1 MMISQARASG
11 LALFATF
18 AVTLTLAGQ
27 TPDRQNLSAAVE
39 RTAAMV
45 APAIVEI
52 FATSYAAGRGMVPH
66 AADLVRTQR
75 ASGSGVIVDPDG
87 FIVTNAH
94 VVRGAQR
101 LEVSL
106 ARPSR
111 GQSILAAQGRTVP
124 ASIVGIDLETD
135 LAILRISETGL
146 PALAFGDSDDLRAGQ
161 LVLAI
166 GNPLGFEN
174 SVSLGVVSSIAR
186 QLEPESPMIYVQ
198 TDATIRPGSSGGALV
213 DLDGRLVGVNTLL
226 VSESARVDGLAFSAP
241 SNIVRAVY
249 EQIRSQ
255 GRVRRGDIGIR
266 AQTITP
272 VLAAG
277 LGLPRE
283 DGVILSDVL
292 PGSPA
297 DAAGLRPGDLVTAID
312 GKTMENARQLQ
323 VNLYRR
329 GIGDVVTLTVL
340 RNGEEIRMF
349 AAVAERDDPI
359 AGLAG
364 SADPRRHL
372 VPRLGMLGLTLD
384 RQIAARLPGLR
395 TRQGVLVASTVAGAL
410 DARDGGL
417 AAGDVVYAVNRQ
429 PVPTLDE
436 LRARIDA
443 LKPGAPV
450 VLHLERRGE
459 LMFLAFT
466 VE

>member
-1 MMISQARASG
+1 MTFSQARAVA
-11 LALFATF
+11 LALCAT
-18 AVTLTLAGQ
+18 VGISLTLAGQ
-27 TPDRQNLSAAVE
+27 APDRQNLSAVVE
-39 RTAAMV
+39 RTAALV
-45 APAIVEI
+45 APSVVEI
-52 FATSYAAGRGMVPH
+52 FATSYAAGQGVVPH
-66 AADLVRTQR
+66 AADLIRTQR
-75 ASGSGVIVDPDG
+75 ASGSGVIVAPDG

-101 LEVSL
+101 LQVSL
-106 ARPSR
+106 ARR
-111 GQSILAAQGRTVP
+111 TAGQSILAGPGRTVP
-124 ASIVGIDLETD
+124 ASIVGVDLETD
-135 LAILRISETGL
+135 LAVIRIAETGL

-166 GNPLGFEN
+166 GSPLGFDN
-174 SVSLGVVSSIAR
+174 SVSLGVVSSVAR

-213 DLDGRLVGVNTLL
+213 DLDGRLVGISTLL
-226 VSESARVDGLAFSAP
+226 VSESARTDGLAFSAP
-241 SNIVRAVY
+241 SNIVRGVY
-249 EQIRSQ
+249 EQIRDQ

-277 LGLPRE
+277 LGLARE

-292 PGSPA
+292 PDSPA
-297 DAAGLRPGDLVTAID
+297 AAAGLRPGDIVTAID
-312 GKTMENARQLQ
+312 GKPMENARQLQ

-329 GIGDVVTLTVL
+329 GIGDVVTLNVL
-340 RNGEEIRMF
+340 RNGEELRMF
-349 AAVAERDDPI
+349 AAVAERDDPLS
-359 AGLAG
+359 GLAG
-364 SADPRRHL
+364 TADPRRHL
-372 VPRLGMLGLTLD
+372 VSRLGMLGLTLD
-384 RQIAARLPGLR
+384 RQIAALLPELR
-395 TRQGVLVASTVAGAL
+395 VRQGVLVASTVAGAI

-429 PVPTLDE
+429 PVVDLEE

-443 LKPGAPV
+443 LTPGAPV